1 MLTLPRS
8 LTLTPAQ
15 FAEVCAANP
24 EGVLELDA
32 LGQLIEMTPTGSAT
46 GGMAPA
52 HSWNSIAVASVIKVC
67 LTRYSPLR
75 STKYWVFGLGVSA
88 ISFEVI
94 WLAALGRS
102 PELPKHLS
110 ILYLMIWSV
119 FISLFLLRQVRALMM
134 EPCVNLKVLMGA
146 TSGLPADWLPR
157 RLPASLPVDLAAPG
171 LQFHR
176 PTARDQSDHRTA
188 AGLHLDGDSLLRS
201 SDDNQQLDL

>member
-1 MLTLPRS
+1 
-8 LTLTPAQ
+8 
-15 FAEVCAANP
+15 
-24 EGVLELDA
+24 
-32 LGQLIEMTPTGSAT
+32 
-46 GGMAPA
+46 
-52 HSWNSIAVASVIKVC
+52 VASVIKVC

-102 PELPKHLS
+102 PELHKHLS

-134 EPCVNLKVLMGA
+134 ETCVNLKVLMGT

-157 RLPASLPVDLAAPG
+157 CLPASLPALTTISNLICSSGYLLARIGTLTITILGQLYVAVLIDQPRCSG
-171 LQFHR
+171 SKNRAWLIWHR
-176 PTARDQSDHRTA
+176 SAEAGANRT
-188 AGLHLDGDSLLRS
+188 
-201 SDDNQQLDL
+201 